1 MLTIDHLAILSKK
14 LRLLSK
20 IVSGEKTI
28 ESRWY
33 KFPKTPYM
41 SIAKD
46 DVVYFKESGCPVAA
60 RGRVADVLFFAKL
73 DKKIFDGIIS
83 RYGSQICIDSSY
95 WKHVSDKRLCT
106 LVFLKDVEQIE
117 PFSIDKTGYG
127 NMAAW
132 ITLDNIN
139 KIKSHL

>member
-1 MLTIDHLAILSKK
+1 MDHVAILSKK
-14 LRLLSK
+14 LNLLSK
-20 IVSGEKTI
+20 ILSGEKTI

-46 DVVYFKESGCPVAA
+46 DVIYFKESGCPVAA
-60 RGRVADVLFFAKL
+60 RARVADVLFFAEL
-73 DKKIFDGIIS
+73 NKKIFDDIIS
-83 RYGSQICIDSSY
+83 GYGSQICIGAPY
-95 WKHVSDKRLCT
+95 WKHVSDKRLCI
-106 LVFLKDVEQIE
+106 LIFLKDVEQVKH
-117 PFSIDKTGYG
+117 FSIDKTGYG

-139 KIKSHL
+139 KIKRPL